1 MASQWKRD
9 NSTTFTIRISNDTGL
24 PDRIREEAEKNAI
37 SVSQVFIQA
46 ITDKLGGLTSGL
58 TSGLTNPEKGLTTN
72 QDNGLTK
79 HGDGL
84 TTNQENG
91 LTTGL
96 TNNVPQPA
104 APTVP
109 TYIPTDPLDIVAEA
123 FYHQPYATLSFHGRG
138 CCDFIAD
145 HPIMGPEMVLDAP
158 PEYIKAGIA
167 YMNNPTPVPIYQP
180 KPSENN
186 SKLTEIINIV
196 NSYRA
201 AKDEAFRQ
209 SLREAET
216 LYPDDGDS
224 FFYCDSD
231 DDAQEEV
238 TDYSEEISEE
248 N

>member
-46 ITDKLGGLTSGL
+46 ITDKFSGL
-58 TSGLTNPEKGLTTN
+58 TSGLTKHEEGLTT
-72 QDNGLTK
+72 G
-79 HGDGL
+79 
-84 TTNQENG
+84 QENG

-104 APTVP
+104 ALTVP

-158 PEYIKAGIA
+158 PEYIKAGIE

-186 SKLTEIINIV
+186 SKLTEIINTV

-209 SLREAET
+209 SLMEAET

-238 TDYSEEISEE
+238 PDYSEEISEE

>member
-46 ITDKLGGLTSGL
+46 ITDKFGGLTSGL

-158 PEYIKAGIA
+158 PEYIKAGIE

-186 SKLTEIINIV
+186 SKLTEIINTV

-209 SLREAET
+209 SLMEAET
-216 LYPDDGDS
+216 LYPDDGDN

-231 DDAQEEV
+231 DDAHEEV
-238 TDYSEEISEE
+238 PDYSEEISEE

>member
-46 ITDKLGGLTSGL
+46 ITDKFGGLTSGL
-58 TSGLTNPEKGLTTN
+58 TKHEEGLTTG
-72 QDNGLTK
+72 QENGLTT
-79 HGDGL
+79 GL
-84 TTNQENG
+84 TTQTSSG

-158 PEYIKAGIA
+158 PEYIKAGIE

-186 SKLTEIINIV
+186 SKLTEIINTV

-209 SLREAET
+209 SLMEAET

-238 TDYSEEISEE
+238 PDYSEEISEE

>member
-46 ITDKLGGLTSGL
+46 ITDKFSGL
-58 TSGLTNPEKGLTTN
+58 TSGLTKHEEGLTTG
-72 QDNGLTK
+72 QENGLTT
-79 HGDGL
+79 GL
-84 TTNQENG
+84 TSQTSSG

-104 APTVP
+104 APAVP

-158 PEYIKAGIA
+158 PEYIKAGIE

-186 SKLTEIINIV
+186 SKLTEIINTV

-209 SLREAET
+209 SLMEAET
-216 LYPDDGDS
+216 LYPDDSDS

-238 TDYSEEISEE
+238 PDYSEEISEE

>member
-46 ITDKLGGLTSGL
+46 ITDKFSGL
-58 TSGLTNPEKGLTTN
+58 TSGLTKHEEGLTTG
-72 QDNGLTK
+72 QENGLIT
-79 HGDGL
+79 GL
-84 TTNQENG
+84 TSQTSSG

-96 TNNVPQPA
+96 TNNMPQPA
-104 APTVP
+104 APAVP

-158 PEYIKAGIA
+158 PEYIKAGIE

-186 SKLTEIINIV
+186 SKLTEIINTV

-209 SLREAET
+209 SLMEAET

-238 TDYSEEISEE
+238 PDYSEEISEE

>member
-46 ITDKLGGLTSGL
+46 ITDKFSGL
-58 TSGLTNPEKGLTTN
+58 TTGLTT
-72 QDNGLTK
+72 GLTK
-79 HGDGL
+79 HEEGL
-84 TTNQENG
+84 TTGQENGLTTGLTSQTSSG

-158 PEYIKAGIA
+158 PEYIKAGIE

-186 SKLTEIINIV
+186 SKLTEIINTV

-209 SLREAET
+209 SLMEAET

-238 TDYSEEISEE
+238 PDYSEEISEE

>member
-46 ITDKLGGLTSGL
+46 ITDKFSGL
-58 TSGLTNPEKGLTTN
+58 TSGLTKHEEGLTTG
-72 QDNGLTK
+72 QENGLTT
-79 HGDGL
+79 GL
-84 TTNQENG
+84 TSQTSSG

-158 PEYIKAGIA
+158 PEYIKAGIE

-186 SKLTEIINIV
+186 SKLTEIINTV

-209 SLREAET
+209 SLMEAET

-238 TDYSEEISEE
+238 PDYSEEISEE

>member
-46 ITDKLGGLTSGL
+46 ITGKFGGLTSGL
-58 TSGLTNPEKGLTTN
+58 TKHEEGLTTG
-72 QDNGLTK
+72 QENGLTT
-79 HGDGL
+79 GL
-84 TTNQENG
+84 TTGLTSQTSSG

-158 PEYIKAGIA
+158 PEYIKAGIE

-186 SKLTEIINIV
+186 SKLTEIINTV

-209 SLREAET
+209 SLMEAET

-238 TDYSEEISEE
+238 PDYSEEISEE

>member
-46 ITDKLGGLTSGL
+46 ITDKF
-58 TSGLTNPEKGLTTN
+58 SGLTNGLT
-72 QDNGLTK
+72 NGLTK
-79 HGDGL
+79 HEEGL
-84 TTNQENG
+84 TTGQENGLTTGLTSQTSSG

-104 APTVP
+104 APAVP

-158 PEYIKAGIA
+158 PEYIKAGIE

-186 SKLTEIINIV
+186 SKLTEIINTV

-209 SLREAET
+209 SLMEAET

-224 FFYCDSD
+224 FFYCD
-231 DDAQEEV
+231 DAKEEV
-238 TDYSEEISEE
+238 PDYSEEISEE

>member
-1 MASQWKRD
+1 MATAQWLKEH
-9 NSTTFTIRISNDTGL
+9 TTLFSFRINNDTGL
-24 PDRIREEAEKNAI
+24 PKKIKQTVATDYNGSI
-37 SVSQVFIQA
+37 SKFLVAAVTAFLDHGSNPVSNPCHTAVSNPVSNPVVN
-46 ITDKLGGLTSGL
+46 TDGSAD
-58 TSGLTNPEKGLTTN
+58 SAVSNPVSNPVSNT
-72 QDNGLTK
+72 Q
-79 HGDGL
+79 
-84 TTNQENG
+84 
-91 LTTGL
+91 
-96 TNNVPQPA
+96 
-104 APTVP
+104 PTVP

-158 PEYIKAGIA
+158 PEYIKAGIE

-186 SKLTEIINIV
+186 SKLTEIINTV

-209 SLREAET
+209 SLMEAET

-238 TDYSEEISEE
+238 PDYSEEISEE

>member
-46 ITDKLGGLTSGL
+46 ITDKFGGL

-104 APTVP
+104 APAVP
-109 TYIPTDPLDIVAEA
+109 TYIPTDASIGSWLGLI
-123 FYHQPYATLSFHGRG
+123 TLACCLLNSLNRGR
-138 CCDFIAD
+138 
-145 HPIMGPEMVLDAP
+145 
-158 PEYIKAGIA
+158 
-167 YMNNPTPVPIYQP
+167 
-180 KPSENN
+180 
-186 SKLTEIINIV
+186 SKT
-196 NSYRA
+196 
-201 AKDEAFRQ
+201 
-209 SLREAET
+209 
-216 LYPDDGDS
+216 G
-224 FFYCDSD
+224 
-231 DDAQEEV
+231 
-238 TDYSEEISEE
+238 
-248 N
+248 

>member
-46 ITDKLGGLTSGL
+46 ITDKFSGL
-58 TSGLTNPEKGLTTN
+58 TSGLTKHEEGLTTS
-72 QDNGLTK
+72 QENGLTT
-79 HGDGL
+79 GL
-84 TTNQENG
+84 TSQTSSG

-104 APTVP
+104 APAVP

-158 PEYIKAGIA
+158 PEYIKAGIE

-186 SKLTEIINIV
+186 SKLTEIINTV

-209 SLREAET
+209 SLMEAET

-224 FFYCDSD
+224 FFYCD
-231 DDAQEEV
+231 DAQEEV
-238 TDYSEEISEE
+238 PDYSEEISEE

>member
-46 ITDKLGGLTSGL
+46 ITDKFSGL
-58 TSGLTNPEKGLTTN
+58 TT
-72 QDNGLTK
+72 GLTK
-79 HGDGL
+79 HEEGL
-84 TTNQENG
+84 TTGLTSQTSSG

-104 APTVP
+104 APAVP

-158 PEYIKAGIA
+158 PEYIKAGIE

-186 SKLTEIINIV
+186 SKLTEIINTV

-209 SLREAET
+209 SLMEAET

-238 TDYSEEISEE
+238 PDYSEEISEE

>member
-46 ITDKLGGLTSGL
+46 ITDKFSGL
-58 TSGLTNPEKGLTTN
+58 TSGLTKHEEGLTT
-72 QDNGLTK
+72 G
-79 HGDGL
+79 
-84 TTNQENG
+84 QENG
-91 LTTGL
+91 LTTGLTSQTSSGLTSGL

-104 APTVP
+104 APTIP

-158 PEYIKAGIA
+158 PEYIKAGIE

-186 SKLTEIINIV
+186 SKLTEIINTV

-209 SLREAET
+209 SLMEAEN

-231 DDAQEEV
+231 DNAQEEV
-238 TDYSEEISEE
+238 PEYSEEISEE

>member
-1 MASQWKRD
+1 MATAQWLKEHT
-9 NSTTFTIRISNDTGL
+9 SLFSFRINNDTGL
-24 PDRIREEAEKNAI
+24 PEKIKQAVATDYNGSI
-37 SVSQVFIQA
+37 SKFLVAAVTAFLDHGSNPVSNPCHTAVSNPVSNPVVN
-46 ITDKLGGLTSGL
+46 TDGSAD
-58 TSGLTNPEKGLTTN
+58 SAVSNPVSNPVSNT
-72 QDNGLTK
+72 
-79 HGDGL
+79 
-84 TTNQENG
+84 
-91 LTTGL
+91 
-96 TNNVPQPA
+96 QPA
-104 APTVP
+104 VP

-158 PEYIKAGIA
+158 PEYIKAGIE
-167 YMNNPTPVPIYQP
+167 YMNNPMPVPIYQP

-186 SKLTEIINIV
+186 SKLTEIINTV

-209 SLREAET
+209 SLMEAET

-231 DDAQEEV
+231 DDAHEEV
-238 TDYSEEISEE
+238 PDYSEEISEE

>member
-46 ITDKLGGLTSGL
+46 ITDKFGGL

-79 HGDGL
+79 HEDGL

-104 APTVP
+104 APAVS

-158 PEYIKAGIA
+158 PEYIKAGIE

-186 SKLTEIINIV
+186 SKLTEIINTV

-209 SLREAET
+209 SLMEAET

-238 TDYSEEISEE
+238 PDYSEEISEE

>member
-1 MASQWKRD
+1 MATAQWLKEH
-9 NSTTFTIRISNDTGL
+9 TTLFSFRLNNDTGL
-24 PDRIREEAEKNAI
+24 PEKIKHAVATDYNGSI
-37 SVSQVFIQA
+37 SKFLLAAVTAFLDHGSNPVSNPCHTAVSNPGSNPVVNTGRS
-46 ITDKLGGLTSGL
+46 TDSAV
-58 TSGLTNPEKGLTTN
+58 SNPVSNPVSNTQL
-72 QDNGLTK
+72 
-79 HGDGL
+79 
-84 TTNQENG
+84 
-91 LTTGL
+91 
-96 TNNVPQPA
+96 
-104 APTVP
+104 TVP

-123 FYHQPYATLSFHGRG
+123 FYHKPYATLSFHGRG

-158 PEYIKAGIA
+158 PEYIKAGIE

-186 SKLTEIINIV
+186 SKLAEIINTS

-209 SLREAET
+209 SLIEAET
-216 LYPDDGDS
+216 LYPSDGDS

-238 TDYSEEISEE
+238 PDYSEEISEE

>member
-1 MASQWKRD
+1 MATAQWLKEH
-9 NSTTFTIRISNDTGL
+9 TTLFSFRINNDTGL
-24 PDRIREEAEKNAI
+24 PEKIRQAVATDYNGSI
-37 SVSQVFIQA
+37 SKFLVAAVTAFLDHGSNPVSNPCHTAVSNPVVN
-46 ITDKLGGLTSGL
+46 TDGSTDSAV
-58 TSGLTNPEKGLTTN
+58 SNPVSNPVSNT
-72 QDNGLTK
+72 Q
-79 HGDGL
+79 
-84 TTNQENG
+84 
-91 LTTGL
+91 
-96 TNNVPQPA
+96 
-104 APTVP
+104 PTVP

-158 PEYIKAGIA
+158 PEYIKAGIE
-167 YMNNPTPVPIYQP
+167 YMNNPTPVPIFQP

-186 SKLTEIINIV
+186 SKLTEIINTV

-209 SLREAET
+209 SLMEAET

-238 TDYSEEISEE
+238 PDYSEEISEE

>member
-46 ITDKLGGLTSGL
+46 ITDKFGGLTS
-58 TSGLTNPEKGLTTN
+58 
-72 QDNGLTK
+72 
-79 HGDGL
+79 
-84 TTNQENG
+84 
-91 LTTGL
+91 GL

-158 PEYIKAGIA
+158 PEYIKAGIE

-186 SKLTEIINIV
+186 SKLTEIINTV
-196 NSYRA
+196 HSYRA

-209 SLREAET
+209 SLMEAET

-224 FFYCDSD
+224 FFYCD
-231 DDAQEEV
+231 DAQEEV
-238 TDYSEEISEE
+238 PDYSEEISEE

>member
-1 MASQWKRD
+1 MFLAASG
-9 NSTTFTIRISNDTGL
+9 IC
-24 PDRIREEAEKNAI
+24 NADVMQPCNANVMQACNADVMQSCNAPESPTAQ
-37 SVSQVFIQA
+37 SVSQLCNA
-46 ITDKLGGLTSGL
+46 
-58 TSGLTNPEKGLTTN
+58 N
-72 QDNGLTK
+72 QQT
-79 HGDGL
+79 
-84 TTNQENG
+84 
-91 LTTGL
+91 
-96 TNNVPQPA
+96 VMQPCNA

-158 PEYIKAGIA
+158 PEYIKAGIE

-186 SKLTEIINIV
+186 SKLTEIINTV

-209 SLREAET
+209 SLMEAET

-238 TDYSEEISEE
+238 PDYSEEISEE

>member
-46 ITDKLGGLTSGL
+46 IADKFSGL
-58 TSGLTNPEKGLTTN
+58 TSGLTKHEEGLTT
-72 QDNGLTK
+72 G
-79 HGDGL
+79 
-84 TTNQENG
+84 QENG
-91 LTTGL
+91 LTTGLTTQTSSGLTSGL

-104 APTVP
+104 ASTVP

-158 PEYIKAGIA
+158 PEYIKAGIE

-186 SKLTEIINIV
+186 SKLTEIINTV

-209 SLREAET
+209 SLMEAET

-224 FFYCDSD
+224 FFYCDN
-231 DDAQEEV
+231 AQEEV
-238 TDYSEEISEE
+238 PDYSEEISEE

>member
-1 MASQWKRD
+1 MNKSQWLKE
-9 NSTTFTIRISNDTGL
+9 NTTTFSIRVN
-24 PDRIREEAEKNAI
+24 N
-37 SVSQVFIQA
+37 
-46 ITDKLGGLTSGL
+46 
-58 TSGLTNPEKGLTTN
+58 
-72 QDNGLTK
+72 DNGLADRIK
-79 HGDGL
+79 QAAQDSNISVAQFFIQGAL
-84 TTNQENG
+84 AKLSCMTTSNGCMTSSCVTTSNGCVTTTENSV
-91 LTTGL
+91 TTESSGCV
-96 TNNVPQPA
+96 TTSNGCNAPNPT
-104 APTVP
+104 PTVP

-158 PEYIKAGIA
+158 PEYIKAGIE

-186 SKLTEIINIV
+186 SKLTEIINTV

-209 SLREAET
+209 SLMEAET

-238 TDYSEEISEE
+238 PAYSEEISEE

>member
-46 ITDKLGGLTSGL
+46 ITDKFSGL
-58 TSGLTNPEKGLTTN
+58 TSGLTKHEEGLTTS
-72 QDNGLTK
+72 QENGLTT
-79 HGDGL
+79 GL
-84 TTNQENG
+84 TSQTSSG

-104 APTVP
+104 APAVP

-158 PEYIKAGIA
+158 PEYIKAGIE

-186 SKLTEIINIV
+186 SKLTEIINTV

-209 SLREAET
+209 SLMEAET

-238 TDYSEEISEE
+238 PDYSEEISEE

>member
-46 ITDKLGGLTSGL
+46 ITDKFSGL
-58 TSGLTNPEKGLTTN
+58 TSGLTKHEEGLTTS
-72 QDNGLTK
+72 QENGLTT
-79 HGDGL
+79 GL
-84 TTNQENG
+84 TSQTSSG

-104 APTVP
+104 APAVP

-158 PEYIKAGIA
+158 PEYIKAGIE

-186 SKLTEIINIV
+186 SKLTEIINTV

-209 SLREAET
+209 SLMEAET

-224 FFYCDSD
+224 FFYCQDSD

-238 TDYSEEISEE
+238 PDYSEEISEE

>member
-9 NSTTFTIRISNDTGL
+9 NSTIFTIRISNDTGL

-46 ITDKLGGLTSGL
+46 ITDKFGGLTS
-58 TSGLTNPEKGLTTN
+58 
-72 QDNGLTK
+72 
-79 HGDGL
+79 
-84 TTNQENG
+84 
-91 LTTGL
+91 GL

-158 PEYIKAGIA
+158 PEYIKAGIE

-186 SKLTEIINIV
+186 SKLTEIINTV

-209 SLREAET
+209 SLMEAET

-224 FFYCDSD
+224 FFYCD
-231 DDAQEEV
+231 DAQEEV
-238 TDYSEEISEE
+238 PDYSEESSEE